1 MNVGISYQN
10 EQNAVLSGKTS
21 AEAALRHGNI
31 DRPDL
36 VLAFCSG
43 QLDPD
48 EFFRGLQSVVGKQ
61 TPIIGGSAIGVLT
74 NTELSY
80 EGHPASIA
88 ILQSDVLRCA
98 IAVAGALEKDEKQ
111 SGRALAEQLTRQA
124 DDKLFLIFYDSIKI
138 PATTTSPPIMNAS
151 PPLISGIEEV
161 LDADIPMVGAGVI
174 GDFMFGPTKQFCGS
188 HVASQ
193 SVVGAM
199 LSGDFEPYYQIM
211 HGCTPMDGIY
221 HTITKIEGSV
231 IYELDG
237 RPVVDIIDSA
247 YGSQEWHMQMPVK
260 RLAIG
265 VNTGE
270 KYGDFQESQY
280 VNRLITG
287 VLPDGEGI
295 VIFEPDLEKGME
307 IQFMLRDADTIIE
320 SAGKNSS
327 DVMERISADGRV
339 PVFGLYIDCAGRNA
353 SISDT
358 LTEEAAEVM
367 AVFNQ
372 YNTPLL
378 GFYSGVEVAPFLGKS
393 RGLDWTGVLVVIA
406 TEYATCGE

>member
-1 MNVGISYQN
+1 M
-10 EQNAVLSGKTS
+10 
-21 AEAALRHGNI
+21 
-31 DRPDL
+31 
-36 VLAFCSG
+36 
-43 QLDPD
+43 
-48 EFFRGLQSVVGKQ
+48 
-61 TPIIGGSAIGVLT
+61 
-74 NTELSY
+74 
-80 EGHPASIA
+80 
-88 ILQSDVLRCA
+88 
-98 IAVAGALEKDEKQ
+98 EKDEKQ

-199 LSGDFEPYYQIM
+199 LSGDFKPYYQIM

>member
-1 MNVGISYQN
+1 MRVGTSYRN

-21 AEAALRHGNI
+21 AEAALRHGKI
-31 DRPDL
+31 DRPDF

-48 EFFRGLQSVVGKQ
+48 EFFRGLQSVIGKQ
-61 TPIIGGSAIGVLT
+61 TPIIGGSAIGILT

-80 EGHPASIA
+80 EGYPAGIA
-88 ILQSDVLRCA
+88 ILQSDVLRCT
-98 IAVAGALEKDEKQ
+98 ITVAGALDKNERLT
-111 SGRALAEQLTRQA
+111 GRALAEQLTRQP
-124 DDKLFLIFYDSIKI
+124 DDKLLLMFYDSIKI
-138 PATTTSPPIMNAS
+138 PATKTLPLVMNAS
-151 PPLISGIEEV
+151 PPLIRGIEEV
-161 LDADIPMVGAGVI
+161 LGGNIPIVGAGVI
-174 GDFMFGPTKQFCGS
+174 GDPMFGPTKQFCGS
-188 HVASQ
+188 YVDSQ
-193 SVVGAM
+193 SVVGVL
-199 LSGDFEPYYQIM
+199 LSGNFEPYYQIM

-237 RPVVDIIDSA
+237 KPAVDIIDNV

-265 VNTGE
+265 VNMGG
-270 KYGDFQESQY
+270 KYEGFREDQY

-287 VLPDGEGI
+287 ILPAGNG
-295 VIFEPDLEKGME
+295 VMIFEPDLEKGTE
-307 IQFMLRDADTIIE
+307 IQFMLRDADAIIE
-320 SAGKNSS
+320 SARKNSS
-327 DVMERISADGRV
+327 ELMERICAGGRV
-339 PVFGLYIDCAGRNA
+339 PMFGLYIDCAGRGA
-353 SISDT
+353 DVSDT

-367 AVFNQ
+367 TVFNQ

-393 RGLDWTGVLVVIA
+393 RGLDWTGVLVVI
-406 TEYATCGE
+406 TKE